1 MLIKVVTLTGREI
14 ELENIKPTDT
24 VYQIKKK
31 IEVLQ
36 GIPPPHQRYI
46 VCGKLL
52 LEDSQTVGDLSL
64 REGDKIHLLVLPMRV

>member
-14 ELENIKPTDT
+14 EVENIKPTDT

-46 VCGKLL
+46 ACGKLL
-52 LEDSQTVGDLSL
+52 EDCQTVGDLSL
-64 REGDKIHLLVLPMRV
+64 REGSKIHLVLPMRV